1 MRQPLNMS
9 SAVIAVRQ
17 NIYQDVQYRDA
28 VRVMPFTDIQYAG
41 AEVAGTNS
49 VIASCSIPM
58 VTGLSLGKD
67 QTKGS
72 NPNFANDVSWSRN
85 KLLKQFKVVT
95 DPATGTPIMSN
106 ESNANWLA
114 TGYGLSDY
122 LMGINQTASRV
133 SLDRGGKSFNQIR
146 LANYSSSGFSD
157 PTKGMSA
164 ADTRAAFEEQFETSV
179 DGTYPIRVEQW
190 TNEDAAL
197 DAITRNPS
205 EMIIGYVIGPRDV
218 KLYYTE
224 TAISMLV
231 RRLGRAVEAL
241 GPLQPMH
248 APIGLGHLVDAK
260 MSGKGKHKRHQPW
273 APHQGL
279 NDPKVHQP
287 TLFWDA
293 GNVTYGH
300 RALPAAGS
308 MYIPSDQVPYSQQKR
323 GFKFNHILTQLGLEL
338 METLQAIGCSM
349 DENLDYKNN
358 AYQDEGVDGQ
368 KAGLEVAA
376 LQVLFSSIFGS
387 APGATN
393 AADFTADEASVASG
407 MKEMLGMMFNSG
419 HIHIDP
425 GVMSYNHTLPGTT
438 MLNDKNSGSSFRYK
452 GIQISPALM
461 MKEFVSKFVT
471 FCAVATALR
480 SYFQVP
486 LWQCHWL
493 YVGSPKPE
501 YVTEQLQMNF
511 RSDVYYDGS
520 DSTLPFTL
528 IPSTLNPGEVLSRV
542 PCMIDMRA
550 TEAERPNRYLGI
562 RDPLPY
568 GSVDDLRFYGD
579 RPVTVI
585 EEKEYTFTPIIEA
598 DASVQ
603 TTYRNS
609 RTVNCALWP
618 RPTVYCPGTT
628 RLGAIYGIMSD
639 NASVG
644 GHYYYQ
650 YLTGAFQ
657 NENVADVLYRAMADD
672 NDTTT
677 AGWLLAGQTK
687 QDEEKHVEYWT
698 KHAIPADVNPQ
709 ERDPPEMMGGPALKA
724 EVGQVLP

>member
-1 MRQPLNMS
+1 MS

-17 NIYQDVQYRDA
+17 NIYQDTQYRDA

-49 VIASCSIPM
+49 VLASCTIPM
-58 VTGLSLGKD
+58 VTGVSLD
-67 QTKGS
+67 NAAKGS
-72 NPNFANDVSWSRN
+72 NPNFASDVMWSRTR
-85 KLLKQFKVVT
+85 LKKDFPLSR
-95 DPATGTPIMSN
+95 DGSM
-106 ESNANWLA
+106 NAKQSGDWLA
-114 TGYGLSDY
+114 TGYGLADY
-122 LMGINQTASRV
+122 LMGINQQTSRQY
-133 SLDRGGKSFNQIR
+133 LDLENRSFNQSR
-146 LANYSSSGFSD
+146 LELYSSIGFSD
-157 PTKGMSA
+157 PEVGMNA
-164 ADTRAAFEEQFETSV
+164 RDTREVFEKQFESSV

-190 TNEDAAL
+190 TNENAAL

-248 APIGLGHLVDAK
+248 APIGLGHLVENKDV
-260 MSGKGKHKRHQPW
+260 SGKKKAKAWKPGKGTSSPRIHQPS
-273 APHQGL
+273 
-279 NDPKVHQP
+279 
-287 TLFWDA
+287 LFWDA

-323 GFKFNHILTQLGLEL
+323 GFKYNHILTQLGLEL
-338 METLQAIGCSM
+338 METLQAIGASM
-349 DENLDYKNN
+349 DESLNYKNN
-358 AYQDEGVDGQ
+358 TYTDKGLDGQ
-368 KAGLEVAA
+368 NAGTEVAA
-376 LQVLFSSIFGS
+376 LQILFASIFGS

-393 AADFTADEASVASG
+393 ASDFAADEAGVASG
-407 MKEMLGMMFNSG
+407 MKEMIGMMFNSG
-419 HIHIDP
+419 HIHVDP
-425 GVMSYNHTLPGTT
+425 GVLSYAHTKTGST
-438 MLNDKNSGSSFRYK
+438 MLKESNSGSSFRYK
-452 GIQISPALM
+452 GVQVSPALM
-461 MKEFVSKFVT
+461 MKEFISKFIT
-471 FCAVATALR
+471 FCAVATALKPF
-480 SYFQVP
+480 FQVP

-520 DSTLPFTL
+520 DSTLPFSL
-528 IPSTLNPGEVLSRV
+528 VPSTLNPGEVLSRV
-542 PCMIDMRA
+542 PCMIDMRSK
-550 TEAERPNRYLGI
+550 ESERPNRYLGI

-579 RPVTVI
+579 RPVSVI

-603 TTYRNS
+603 TTYRNA
-609 RTVNCALWP
+609 RTVNMAVWP
-618 RPTVYCPGTT
+618 RPTVYAPGTT
-628 RLGAIYGIMSD
+628 RLGVIYGMLSD
-639 NASVG
+639 NQGVG

-650 YLTGAFQ
+650 YLTGALQ
-657 NENVADVLYRAMADD
+657 DEDVGDKLYRAMADD

-677 AGWLLAGQTK
+677 AGWMLAGQGK
-687 QDEEKHVEYWT
+687 KEEEIHEKYWT
-698 KHAIPADVNPQ
+698 KNAIPEDVNP
-709 ERDPPEMMGGPALKA
+709 EMRDPPAMMGGPALEA
-724 EVGQVLP
+724 EAGRHDLV